1 MATEL
6 HRAEQDIGVCTMIL
20 NIGDFSN
27 AIRIAELP
35 VTEDDTAV
43 EACECE
49 FHEWPDCKSCC
60 PCFDC
65 SDCGCHDFGEEGW
78 TWTPMKSI

>member
-49 FHEWPDCKSCC
+49 FH
-60 PCFDC
+60 
-65 SDCGCHDFGEEGW
+65 
-78 TWTPMKSI
+78 